1 MSEDFMNGADEDVR
15 TLLQTGSS
23 DLPPG
28 IDLLR
33 GVREQQ
39 APARRRARYRT
50 RALVSAGA
58 VALVAGA
65 TVLATTL
72 TATVASAPPALAAV
86 TAAAAKTSAESFH
99 VTIKAVTVEPVPPGR
114 GSTLVLPWGI
124 TGEYDPSRGIGE
136 ETVTAPH
143 TPSAQVIYVGQ
154 QMYVHLDVPPV
165 KNPPA
170 SGPGPNPRPWTEL
183 PIWPPLSA
191 TAIAVSPDFGQ
202 QQSTDPGA
210 LLGLLKSV
218 GTVTDQ
224 GPASGP
230 HWTGTKYGFSVT
242 APKDTA
248 GASGTIDVDSKGQ
261 VRRMLVTLTFAAGG
275 GVNFTCTEDVT
286 YSDFGQPVS
295 VTVPPASQVNRA
307 GSGSHGMIGLVPW

>member
-1 MSEDFMNGADEDVR
+1 MREDFMSGADEDVR
-15 TLLQTGSS
+15 TLLRTGSS

-33 GVREQQ
+33 GVRDRQ

-58 VALVAGA
+58 VALAAGG

-72 TATVASAPPALAAV
+72 TATVATAPPAFAAV
-86 TAAAAKTSAESFH
+86 TAAAAKTSAEGFH
-99 VTIKAVTVEPVPPGR
+99 MTMKGVTTEPVPRGR
-114 GSTLVLPWGI
+114 GATLVLPWGI
-124 TGEYDPSRGIGE
+124 TGEFDPSRDVGE
-136 ETVTAPH
+136 ETITLIHGPK
-143 TPSAQVIYVGQ
+143 TQVIYVGQ
-154 QMYVHLDVPPV
+154 QMYVHTDAPQT

-170 SGPGPNPRPWTEL
+170 SGPGADPKPWIEL
-183 PIWPPLSA
+183 AIWPRQSA
-191 TAIAVSPDFGQ
+191 TAIAVSPDFA
-202 QQSTDPGA
+202 QQSVYPAA

-218 GTVTDQ
+218 GTVTDE

-248 GASGTIDVDSKGQ
+248 GASGTVDVDGKGQ
-261 VRRMLVTLTFAAGG
+261 VRRMLVTLTFAVGG
-275 GVNFTCTEDVT
+275 GVQFTCTEDVE
-286 YSDFGQPVS
+286 YSDYGVPVT
-295 VTVPPASQVNRA
+295 VTVPPASQVDRF
-307 GSGSHGMIGLVPW
+307 SGHGEIALVPW

>member
-1 MSEDFMNGADEDVR
+1 MREDAMNGTDEDVR
-15 TLLQTGSS
+15 RMLQAGSS
-23 DLPPG
+23 DMPPG

-33 GVREQQ
+33 GLRDRQ

-58 VALVAGA
+58 VAIAAGA
-65 TVLATTL
+65 AVLATTL
-72 TATVASAPPALAAV
+72 TATVVSAPPALAAV
-86 TAAAAKTSAESFH
+86 TAAAAKTSAEGFH
-99 VTIKAVTVEPVPPGR
+99 VTMKAVTTEPVARGK

-124 TGEYDPSRGIGE
+124 TGEFDPSRSVGE
-136 ETVTAPH
+136 ETVTLNH
-143 TPSAQVIYVGQ
+143 TPTQVLYVGQ
-154 QMYVHLDVPPV
+154 QMYVHQSTPLSQPP
-165 KNPPA
+165 KKAPA
-170 SGPGPNPRPWTEL
+170 SAPHPGTKPWIEL
-183 PIWPPLSA
+183 AIWPRQSA
-191 TAIAVSPDFGQ
+191 TAIAVSPDFA
-202 QQSTDPGA
+202 QQSVNPTA

-218 GTVTDQ
+218 GTVTDE

-248 GASGTIDVDSKGQ
+248 GASGTVDVDGQGQ

-286 YSDFGQPVS
+286 YSDFGAPVT
-295 VTVPPASQVNRA
+295 VTVPPASQVDRF
-307 GSGSHGMIGLVPW
+307 SGHGEIALVPW